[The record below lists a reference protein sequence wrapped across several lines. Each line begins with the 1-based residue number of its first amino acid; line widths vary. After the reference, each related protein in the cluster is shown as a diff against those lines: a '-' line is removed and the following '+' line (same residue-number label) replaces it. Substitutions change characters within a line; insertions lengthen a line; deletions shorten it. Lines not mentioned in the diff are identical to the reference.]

1 MYFLFYM
8 WVHLSRY
15 YAYFWITLSFS
26 NCLVLFLSSVIITA
40 NLLSVSEIQFSA
52 VCFSFVYNLFLFII
66 YMYNNIIIIILHASL
81 IFPALW
87 TSFNLIILS
96 CHLVSLLSPCFI
108 GFRFLVDCSVVQNMH
123 WKLPLFLRIC
133 FLSGWVFHLSCSFL
147 FVLFFGKKCSF
158 FYLFVFIYF

>member
-26 NCLVLFLSSVIITA
+26 NCLVLFLSSVIIITA

-96 CHLVSLLSPCFI
+96 CHLVSLLSFSVESLFYWIQILGRLLCSAKYALETSFVSEDMFSFRL
-108 GFRFLVDCSVVQNMH
+108 GFS
-123 WKLPLFLRIC
+123 
-133 FLSGWVFHLSCSFL
+133 
-147 FVLFFGKKCSF
+147 FVLQLSVC
-158 FYLFVFIYF
+158 FVFW